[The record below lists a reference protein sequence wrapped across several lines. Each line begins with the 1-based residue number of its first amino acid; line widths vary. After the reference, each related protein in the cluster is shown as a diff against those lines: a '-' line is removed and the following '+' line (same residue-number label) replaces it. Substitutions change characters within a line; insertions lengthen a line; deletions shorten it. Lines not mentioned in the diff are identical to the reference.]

1 VCDQFGVAA
10 GVDFAASVRPFAGTV
25 AVMQRWWCAVCQ
37 NPARF
42 DASRCEHCGSL
53 LGYVPADLA
62 VRNVT
67 VIDDTNYAVDDH
79 VGSWWRCLNAAYGC
93 NWMLPAGSG
102 DVWCRSCRLTRGRPD
117 NPRSEAVAAWA
128 SAEAS
133 KRRLIHQL
141 DSLGL
146 AVDALSPEQSDGLMF
161 DLVHLDD
168 GGATTGYNAG
178 VVTLDLAEADA
189 QHRELLRW
197 RLGES
202 FRTVIGHL
210 RHEAGHHYFR
220 RLISQSDDLAQFR
233 ALFGDETSD
242 YGEALAEHYA
252 NPAQWDPARHITAYA
267 TAHPLE
273 DWAETF
279 AHYLHMRD
287 ASETATSHGMLTG
300 PDDSDDFAGLLA
312 HWHKVIEAV
321 NAIAE
326 SLDVA
331 DVYPFMATGVVRTK
345 FAFVHQQVT
354 KNAQR
359 RAFYSPH

>member
-1 VCDQFGVAA
+1 
-10 GVDFAASVRPFAGTV
+10 
-25 AVMQRWWCAVCQ
+25 MQRWSCGVCQ
-37 NPARF
+37 HSVRF

-53 LGYVPADLA
+53 LGYVPAELA

-67 VIDDTNYAVDDH
+67 AIDDVNYAVDGND
-79 VGSWWRCLNAAYGC
+79 GSWWRCLNAAYGC
-93 NWMLPAGSG
+93 NWMLPADSG

-117 NPRSEAVAAWA
+117 DARHDAVAVWA

-133 KRRLIHQL
+133 KRRLVHQL

-168 GGATTGYNAG
+168 GAATTGYNAG
-178 VVTLDLAEADA
+178 VVTLDLAEADER
-189 QHRELLRW
+189 HRELLRW
-197 RLGES
+197 QLGES

-210 RHEAGHHYFR
+210 RHEAGHHYFH
-220 RLISQSDDLAQFR
+220 RLVSQSDDLAQFR

-242 YGEALAEHYA
+242 YSEALAEHYA
-252 NPAQWDPARHITAYA
+252 NPAQWDPTRHVTAYA

-287 ASETATSHGMLTG
+287 AEETATSHRMFTG
-300 PDDSDDFAGLLA
+300 YDADDDFAALVA
-312 HWHKVIEAV
+312 HWQRVIEAV
-321 NAIAE
+321 NEVAE
-326 SLDVA
+326 SLGVA
-331 DVYPFMATGVVRTK
+331 DIYPFTATGAVVTK
-345 FAFVHQQVT
+345 LAFVHQQVT
-354 KNAQR
+354 KNSER
-359 RAFYSPH
+359 RDFYSPR